1 MALLDD
7 VRQVMRVQHLSLR
20 TEETY
25 LAWIEQFIRFHRTP
39 AGWRHPKDM
48 AGLKVEAFL
57 THSAVKRR
65 VSASIQNQALS
76 PILNPYRPS

>member
-39 AGWRHPKDM
+39 
-48 AGLKVEAFL
+48 
-57 THSAVKRR
+57 
-65 VSASIQNQALS
+65 
-76 PILNPYRPS
+76 